1 MDLMLEGRGNI
12 MIPSSENNNN
22 DAKARKP
29 PIHHST
35 SPIPIRIIPNTLQPS
50 SPSTKIP
57 VSAWKVLAILSCI
70 ATMVMYAE
78 TMLIPAIPDLI
89 KDFNVS
95 YSTSA
100 WILTTY
106 LLVGA
111 VMTPISGKL
120 SDIYGKK
127 KMLLIIMIIYL
138 VGVSIA
144 GFATSIYF
152 LIIAR
157 AIQGIGMSMFPIAFS
172 IIRDQ
177 FPREKISIGQGV
189 ITSMF
194 ASGAVIGLSV
204 GGTIIKHYGW
214 EATFFSIIPIA
225 VALLIIIWRFI
236 HVDEGKTLTPQLQQP
251 QQYQTEQLEHD
262 NPRQKQEEKEQ
273 AKAQR
278 TERRISSS
286 QKGENNSII
295 SKSDKNTTIDI
306 KGAITLAVTVTSFL
320 LVLTFMETGDSS
332 NTAGSSVQIFG
343 FLIIGVISFIL
354 FILVERKNP
363 SPLVDLKL
371 MLHKTILPAN
381 LMIMIIGFSMFMVF
395 QTIPILVRN
404 PPPLGF
410 GEDAVNTG
418 NVQLP
423 FALVL
428 LVFGPTSGFIISKLG
443 SVKPIIAGTIIT
455 ASGFLGLLIF
465 HSSEILVSANLAILS
480 TGLSLTSVGAMN
492 VIILST
498 PRQYSGISLGMSSLM
513 RIVGASIGP
522 ALAGMYMQTHQSILN
537 LDGIAQSFP
546 SAESYNLIF
555 LTATILSVASIA
567 LAILLRRRV
576 IKMAIPN
583 VA

>member
-1 MDLMLEGRGNI
+1 MDLMLGGRGNI

-22 DAKARKP
+22 DVKARTP
-29 PIHHST
+29 TPHHSA
-35 SPIPIRIIPNTLQPS
+35 SPIPMRIIPKTLQPS

-57 VSAWKVLAILSCI
+57 ASAWKVLAILSCI

-127 KMLLIIMIIYL
+127 KMLLIIMIFYL

-225 VALLIIIWRFI
+225 VALLITIWRFI
-236 HVDEGKTLTPQLQQP
+236 HVDEGKTLTPPLQQ
-251 QQYQTEQLEHD
+251 QQPEHD
-262 NPRQKQEEKEQ
+262 NPRQKQEEKDQ
-273 AKAQR
+273 AKAER

-286 QKGENNSII
+286 QKGDINSII
-295 SKSDKNTTIDI
+295 SKSDNNTTIDI

-332 NTAGSSVQIFG
+332 NTTGSSVQIFG
-343 FLIIGVISFIL
+343 FLIMGVISFIL

-465 HSSEILVSANLAILS
+465 HASEILVSANLAILS

-555 LTATILSVASIA
+555 LTATILSIASIA

-583 VA
+583 VV